1 MDRYLPFA
9 DMDKVLS
16 LSKRRGFVFQSS
28 EIYGGLGSTWDYGPL
43 GVELKRNV
51 KEAWWQA
58 VVAGRD
64 DMVGLDAAILM
75 HPRAWEASGH
85 VENFSDPLVECRECH
100 QRFREDHLAELTHRS
115 DWWLSLRATLGKPF
129 ADKPRRT
136 ATQVDCINAIIHW
149 IEMAGENYG
158 PNLALVKSYKNSKER
173 CGKGDNDPVVIG
185 LSLAV
190 KQIAD
195 LGNPYDDD
203 RGMDNIFKN
212 VGMGSFPC
220 PLYGCGGQF
229 TAPRRFNLMFR
240 TFMGPVEDTAHEVWL
255 RPETAQGI
263 FVNFLNVVN
272 ATRKKLP
279 FGIGQIGK
287 SFRNE
292 ITPGNFTFRTR
303 EFEQMEAEF
312 FVRPGDDAEWLR
324 RWVDDRYQWYVDLG
338 IRPENL
344 RLRRHGPDELAH
356 YAKDCY
362 DIEYR
367 FPWGWAELEGIANRT
382 DFDLKQHAEF
392 SGEDLSY
399 FDDSASPPE
408 RYYPYVIEP
417 SGGVDRAALAFWLDA
432 YDEEPDGDGVR
443 VVSRL
448 HRRLAPVAVAV
459 LPLSRNQR
467 LLPTAR
473 RVYDLVRAHFPGAQF
488 DDAQSIGRRYR
499 RQDEIGTPYCVT
511 VDFGTLE
518 DQQVTIRDRDTMHQT
533 RVPVGRLAEVL
544 RDNLGHRW

>member
-1 MDRYLPFA
+1 MARFLPFA
-9 DMDKVLS
+9 DMDKILP

-51 KEAWWQA
+51 KEAWWRA
-58 VVAGRD
+58 VVSGRD

-85 VENFSDPLVECRECH
+85 LANFSDPLVECRECH
-100 QRFREDHLAELTHRS
+100 QRFREDQLLEALGFDLADGGPHPNPPLE
-115 DWWLSLRATLGKPF
+115 
-129 ADKPRRT
+129 
-136 ATQVDCINAIIHW
+136 
-149 IEMAGENYG
+149 GEG
-158 PNLALVKSYKNSKER
+158 
-173 CGKGDNDPVVIG
+173 IG
-185 LSLAV
+185 LQGEGVEL
-190 KQIAD
+190 
-195 LGNPYDDD
+195 
-203 RGMDNIFKN
+203 REEGMELR
-212 VGMGSFPC
+212 C
-220 PLYGCGGQF
+220 PDCGGEL

-263 FVNFLNVVN
+263 FVNFQNVVN
-272 ATRKKLP
+272 ATRRKLP

-312 FVRPGDDAEWLR
+312 FVRPGTDAEWLH
-324 RWVDDRYQWYVDLG
+324 RWVDDRFQWYVNLG

-399 FDDSASPPE
+399 FDDTVSPPE

-432 YDEEPDGDGVR
+432 YDEEPDGDAVR
-443 VVSRL
+443 VVSRI
-448 HRRLAPVAVAV
+448 HRRLAPVTVAV

-473 RVYDLVRAHFPGAQF
+473 RVYDLLRPHFPGVQF
-488 DDAQSIGRRYR
+488 DDAQGIGRRYR

-511 VDFGTLE
+511 VDFGTL
-518 DQQVTIRDRDTMHQT
+518 DDRQVTIRDRDTMHQA
-533 RVPVGRLAEVL
+533 RVPIARLTGIL
-544 RDNLGHRW
+544 RDKLEHGW